1 MARFEVVSKYTDI
14 NLPKRQTEFSAGYDF
29 EVAKDIIIEPYEHCK
44 NILETQ
50 QDYLPID
57 LQTLSSITKRTK
69 VRPTLVPT
77 GIKCKMAADEYLEI
91 SVRSS
96 CPLKY
101 WLILANGVGIID
113 SDYYNNPSNEG
124 HIFVKL
130 KNEGDNDI
138 ILKKY
143 DRYVQGIIQK
153 YYIVDNEN
161 EIEDIR
167 VGGIGSSGR
176 RDK

>member
-1 MARFEVVSKYTDI
+1 MRKFEVISINQFNKDFKDTDTKYDDI
-14 NLPKRQTEFSAGYDF
+14 IIPKRSTKFSAGYDF
-29 EVAKDIIIEPYEHCK
+29 YMPYDLTIKKNEVVLI
-44 NILETQ
+44 
-50 QDYLPID
+50 
-57 LQTLSSITKRTK
+57 
-69 VRPTLVPT
+69 PT
-77 GIKCKMAADEYLEI
+77 GIKVMLNSDEFLGIYI
-91 SVRSS
+91 RSS
-96 CPLKY
+96 LGFKY
-101 WLILANGVGIID
+101 NLRMCNQVGIVD
-113 SDYYNNPSNEG
+113 SDYYNNTSNEG

-138 ILKKY
+138 ILKKH

-153 YYIVDNEN
+153 YYIVDNEK

>member
-1 MARFEVVSKYTDI
+1 MRKFEIISINQFNKDFKNIDTKYEDI
-14 NLPKRQTEFSAGYDF
+14 IIPKRSTKFSAGYDF
-29 EVAKDIIIEPYEHCK
+29 YMPYDLTIKKNEVVLI
-44 NILETQ
+44 
-50 QDYLPID
+50 
-57 LQTLSSITKRTK
+57 
-69 VRPTLVPT
+69 PT
-77 GIKCKMAADEYLEI
+77 GIKVMLNSDEFLGIYI
-91 SVRSS
+91 RSS
-96 CPLKY
+96 LGFKY
-101 WLILANGVGIID
+101 NLRMCNQVGIVD
-113 SDYYNNPSNEG
+113 SDYYNNTSNEG

-153 YYIVDNEN
+153 YYIVDNEK

>member
-1 MARFEVVSKYTDI
+1 MRKFEVISINQFNKDFKDTDTKYDDI
-14 NLPKRQTEFSAGYDF
+14 IIPKRSTKFSAGYDF
-29 EVAKDIIIEPYEHCK
+29 YMPYDLTIKKDEIVLI
-44 NILETQ
+44 
-50 QDYLPID
+50 
-57 LQTLSSITKRTK
+57 
-69 VRPTLVPT
+69 PT
-77 GIKCKMAADEYLEI
+77 GIKAMLNSDEFLGIYI
-91 SVRSS
+91 RSS
-96 CPLKY
+96 LGFKY
-101 WLILANGVGIID
+101 NLRMCNQVGIID
-113 SDYYNNPSNEG
+113 SDYYNNTSNEG

-153 YYIVDNEN
+153 YYLVDNEK

>member
-1 MARFEVVSKYTDI
+1 MRKFEIISINQFNKDFKNIDTKYEDI
-14 NLPKRQTEFSAGYDF
+14 IIPKRSTKFSAGYDF
-29 EVAKDIIIEPYEHCK
+29 YMPYDLTVKKNEVVLI
-44 NILETQ
+44 
-50 QDYLPID
+50 
-57 LQTLSSITKRTK
+57 
-69 VRPTLVPT
+69 PT
-77 GIKCKMAADEYLEI
+77 GIKAMLNSDEFLGIYI
-91 SVRSS
+91 RSS
-96 CPLKY
+96 LGFKY
-101 WLILANGVGIID
+101 NLRMCNQVGIID
-113 SDYYNNPSNEG
+113 SDYYNNSSNEG

-153 YYIVDNEN
+153 YYIVDNEK
-161 EIEDIR
+161 EVEDIR

>member
-1 MARFEVVSKYTDI
+1 MRKFEVISINQFNKDFKDTDTKYDDI
-14 NLPKRQTEFSAGYDF
+14 IIPKRSTKFSAGYDF
-29 EVAKDIIIEPYEHCK
+29 YMPYDLTIKKNEVVLI
-44 NILETQ
+44 
-50 QDYLPID
+50 
-57 LQTLSSITKRTK
+57 
-69 VRPTLVPT
+69 PT
-77 GIKCKMAADEYLEI
+77 GIKAKLNSDEFLGIYI
-91 SVRSS
+91 RSS
-96 CPLKY
+96 LGFKY
-101 WLILANGVGIID
+101 NLRMCNQVGVID

-153 YYIVDNEN
+153 YYIVDNEK

>member
-1 MARFEVVSKYTDI
+1 MRKFEVISINQFNKDFKDTDTKYDDI
-14 NLPKRQTEFSAGYDF
+14 IIPKRSTKFSAGYDF
-29 EVAKDIIIEPYEHCK
+29 YMPYDLTVKKNEVVLI
-44 NILETQ
+44 
-50 QDYLPID
+50 
-57 LQTLSSITKRTK
+57 
-69 VRPTLVPT
+69 PT
-77 GIKCKMAADEYLEI
+77 GIKVMLNSDEFLGIYI
-91 SVRSS
+91 RSS
-96 CPLKY
+96 LGFKY
-101 WLILANGVGIID
+101 NLRMCNQVGIID
-113 SDYYNNPSNEG
+113 SDYYNNSSNEG

-167 VGGIGSSGR
+167 SGGIGSSGR

>member
-1 MARFEVVSKYTDI
+1 MRKFEVISINQFNKDFKDTDTNYNDI
-14 NLPKRQTEFSAGYDF
+14 IIPKRSTKFSAGYDF
-29 EVAKDIIIEPYEHCK
+29 YMPYDLTIKKDEVVLI
-44 NILETQ
+44 
-50 QDYLPID
+50 
-57 LQTLSSITKRTK
+57 
-69 VRPTLVPT
+69 PT
-77 GIKCKMAADEYLEI
+77 GIKVMLNSDEFLGIYI
-91 SVRSS
+91 RSS
-96 CPLKY
+96 LGFKY
-101 WLILANGVGIID
+101 NLRMCNQVGIVD
-113 SDYYNNPSNEG
+113 SDYYNNTSNEG

-153 YYIVDNEN
+153 YYVVDNEK

>member
-1 MARFEVVSKYTDI
+1 MRRFEVISINQFNKDFKDTDI
-14 NLPKRQTEFSAGYDF
+14 KYDDIIIPKRSTKFSAGYDF
-29 EVAKDIIIEPYEHCK
+29 YMPYDLTIKKDEVVLI
-44 NILETQ
+44 
-50 QDYLPID
+50 
-57 LQTLSSITKRTK
+57 
-69 VRPTLVPT
+69 PT
-77 GIKCKMAADEYLEI
+77 GIKAMLNSDEFLGVYI
-91 SVRSS
+91 RSS
-96 CPLKY
+96 LGFKY
-101 WLILANGVGIID
+101 NLRMCNQVGIID
-113 SDYYNNPSNEG
+113 SDYYDNTSNEG

-153 YYIVDNEN
+153 YYIVDNEK
-161 EIEDIR
+161 EVEDIR

>member
-1 MARFEVVSKYTDI
+1 MRKFEIISINQFNKDFKNIDTKYDDI
-14 NLPKRQTEFSAGYDF
+14 IIPKRSTKFSAGYDF
-29 EVAKDIIIEPYEHCK
+29 YMPYDLTVKKNEVVLI
-44 NILETQ
+44 
-50 QDYLPID
+50 
-57 LQTLSSITKRTK
+57 
-69 VRPTLVPT
+69 PT
-77 GIKCKMAADEYLEI
+77 GIKAKLNSDEFLGIYI
-91 SVRSS
+91 RSS
-96 CPLKY
+96 LGFKY
-101 WLILANGVGIID
+101 NLRMCNQVGIID
-113 SDYYNNPSNEG
+113 SDYYNNSSNEG

-153 YYIVDNEN
+153 YYIVDNEK
-161 EIEDIR
+161 EVEDIR

>member
-1 MARFEVVSKYTDI
+1 MRKFEIISINQFNKDFKNIDTKYEDI
-14 NLPKRQTEFSAGYDF
+14 IIPKRSTKFSAGYDF
-29 EVAKDIIIEPYEHCK
+29 YMPYDLTVKKNEVVLI
-44 NILETQ
+44 
-50 QDYLPID
+50 
-57 LQTLSSITKRTK
+57 
-69 VRPTLVPT
+69 PT
-77 GIKCKMAADEYLEI
+77 GIKVMLDSDEFLRIYI
-91 SVRSS
+91 RSS
-96 CPLKY
+96 LGFKY
-101 WLILANGVGIID
+101 NLRMCNQVGIID

-124 HIFVKL
+124 HIFLKL

>member
-1 MARFEVVSKYTDI
+1 MRKFEIISINQFNKDFKNIDTKYEDI
-14 NLPKRQTEFSAGYDF
+14 IIPKRSTKFSAGYDF
-29 EVAKDIIIEPYEHCK
+29 YMPYDLTVKKNEVVLI
-44 NILETQ
+44 
-50 QDYLPID
+50 
-57 LQTLSSITKRTK
+57 
-69 VRPTLVPT
+69 PT
-77 GIKCKMAADEYLEI
+77 GIKVMLNSDEFLGIYI
-91 SVRSS
+91 RSS
-96 CPLKY
+96 LGFKY
-101 WLILANGVGIID
+101 NLRMCNQVGIVD
-113 SDYYNNPSNEG
+113 SDYYNNSSNEG

-153 YYIVDNEN
+153 YYIVDNEK
-161 EIEDIR
+161 EVEDIR

>member
-1 MARFEVVSKYTDI
+1 MRKFEIISINQFNKDFKDIDTKYEDI
-14 NLPKRQTEFSAGYDF
+14 IIPKRSTKFSAGYDF
-29 EVAKDIIIEPYEHCK
+29 YMPYDLTVKKNEVVLI
-44 NILETQ
+44 
-50 QDYLPID
+50 
-57 LQTLSSITKRTK
+57 
-69 VRPTLVPT
+69 PT
-77 GIKCKMAADEYLEI
+77 GIKAKLNSDEFLGIYI
-91 SVRSS
+91 RSS
-96 CPLKY
+96 LGFKY
-101 WLILANGVGIID
+101 NLRMCNQVGVID
-113 SDYYNNPSNEG
+113 SDYYNNTSNEG

-153 YYIVDNEN
+153 YYIVDNEK

>member
-1 MARFEVVSKYTDI
+1 MRKFEVISINQFNKDFKNIDTKYDDI
-14 NLPKRQTEFSAGYDF
+14 IIPKRSTKFSAGYDF
-29 EVAKDIIIEPYEHCK
+29 YMPYDLTIKKNEVVLI
-44 NILETQ
+44 
-50 QDYLPID
+50 
-57 LQTLSSITKRTK
+57 
-69 VRPTLVPT
+69 PT
-77 GIKCKMAADEYLEI
+77 GIKVMLNSDEFLGIYI
-91 SVRSS
+91 RSS
-96 CPLKY
+96 LGFKY
-101 WLILANGVGIID
+101 NLRMCNQVGIID
-113 SDYYNNPSNEG
+113 SDYYNNSSNEG

-153 YYIVDNEN
+153 YYIVDNEK
-161 EIEDIR
+161 EVEDIR

>member
-1 MARFEVVSKYTDI
+1 MRKFEVISINQFNKDFKDTDTKYDDI
-14 NLPKRQTEFSAGYDF
+14 IIPKRSTKFSAGYDF
-29 EVAKDIIIEPYEHCK
+29 YMPYDLTIKKDEVVLI
-44 NILETQ
+44 
-50 QDYLPID
+50 
-57 LQTLSSITKRTK
+57 
-69 VRPTLVPT
+69 PT
-77 GIKCKMAADEYLEI
+77 GIKVMLNSDEFLGIYI
-91 SVRSS
+91 RSS
-96 CPLKY
+96 LGFKY
-101 WLILANGVGIID
+101 NLRMCNQVGIID
-113 SDYYNNPSNEG
+113 SDYYNNTSNEG

-130 KNEGDNDI
+130 KNEGNNDI

-153 YYIVDNEN
+153 YYVVDNEK

>member
-1 MARFEVVSKYTDI
+1 MRKFEVISINQFNKDFKDTDTKYDDI
-14 NLPKRQTEFSAGYDF
+14 IIPKRSTKFSAGYDF
-29 EVAKDIIIEPYEHCK
+29 YMPYDLTIKKNEVVLI
-44 NILETQ
+44 
-50 QDYLPID
+50 
-57 LQTLSSITKRTK
+57 
-69 VRPTLVPT
+69 PT
-77 GIKCKMAADEYLEI
+77 GIKAMLNSDEFLGIYI
-91 SVRSS
+91 RSS
-96 CPLKY
+96 LGFKY
-101 WLILANGVGIID
+101 NLRMCNQVGIID
-113 SDYYNNPSNEG
+113 SDYYNNTSNEG

-153 YYIVDNEN
+153 YYIVDNEK

>member
-1 MARFEVVSKYTDI
+1 MRKFEIISINQFNKDFKDTDTKYDDI
-14 NLPKRQTEFSAGYDF
+14 IIPKRSTKFSAGYDF
-29 EVAKDIIIEPYEHCK
+29 YMPYDLTVKKNEVVLI
-44 NILETQ
+44 
-50 QDYLPID
+50 
-57 LQTLSSITKRTK
+57 
-69 VRPTLVPT
+69 PT
-77 GIKCKMAADEYLEI
+77 GIKTMLNSDEFLGIYI
-91 SVRSS
+91 RSS
-96 CPLKY
+96 LGFKY
-101 WLILANGVGIID
+101 NLRMCNQVGIID
-113 SDYYNNPSNEG
+113 SDYYNNTSNEG

-153 YYIVDNEN
+153 YYIVDNEK

>member
-1 MARFEVVSKYTDI
+1 MRKFEIISINQFNKDFKNIDTKYEDI
-14 NLPKRQTEFSAGYDF
+14 IIPKRSTKFSAGYDF
-29 EVAKDIIIEPYEHCK
+29 YMPYDLTVKKNEVVLI
-44 NILETQ
+44 
-50 QDYLPID
+50 
-57 LQTLSSITKRTK
+57 
-69 VRPTLVPT
+69 PT
-77 GIKCKMAADEYLEI
+77 GIKVMLNSDEFLGIYI
-91 SVRSS
+91 RSS
-96 CPLKY
+96 LGFKY
-101 WLILANGVGIID
+101 NLRICNQVGIID

>member
-1 MARFEVVSKYTDI
+1 MRKFEVISINQFNNDFKDADTKYDDI
-14 NLPKRQTEFSAGYDF
+14 IIPERSTKFSAGYDF
-29 EVAKDIIIEPYEHCK
+29 YMPYDLTIKKNEVVLI
-44 NILETQ
+44 
-50 QDYLPID
+50 
-57 LQTLSSITKRTK
+57 
-69 VRPTLVPT
+69 PT
-77 GIKCKMAADEYLEI
+77 GIKVMLNSDEFLGIYI
-91 SVRSS
+91 RSS
-96 CPLKY
+96 LGFKY
-101 WLILANGVGIID
+101 NLRMCNQVGIID
-113 SDYYNNPSNEG
+113 SDYYNNTSNEG

-153 YYIVDNEN
+153 YYIVDNEK

>member
-1 MARFEVVSKYTDI
+1 MRKFEIISINQFNKDFKNIDTKYEDI
-14 NLPKRQTEFSAGYDF
+14 IIPKRSTKFSAGYDF
-29 EVAKDIIIEPYEHCK
+29 YMPYDLTVKKNEVVLI
-44 NILETQ
+44 
-50 QDYLPID
+50 
-57 LQTLSSITKRTK
+57 
-69 VRPTLVPT
+69 PT
-77 GIKCKMAADEYLEI
+77 GIKVMLNSDEFLGIYI
-91 SVRSS
+91 RSS
-96 CPLKY
+96 LGFKY
-101 WLILANGVGIID
+101 NLRMCNQVGIID

>member
-1 MARFEVVSKYTDI
+1 MRKFEIISINQFNKDFKDTDTKYDDI
-14 NLPKRQTEFSAGYDF
+14 IIPKRSTKFSAGYDF
-29 EVAKDIIIEPYEHCK
+29 YMPYDLTVKKNEVVLI
-44 NILETQ
+44 
-50 QDYLPID
+50 
-57 LQTLSSITKRTK
+57 
-69 VRPTLVPT
+69 PT
-77 GIKCKMAADEYLEI
+77 GIKVMLNSDEFLGIYI
-91 SVRSS
+91 RSS
-96 CPLKY
+96 LGFKY
-101 WLILANGVGIID
+101 NLRICNQVGIID
-113 SDYYNNPSNEG
+113 SDYYNNSSNEG

>member
-1 MARFEVVSKYTDI
+1 MRKFEIISINQFNKDFKNIDTKYEDI
-14 NLPKRQTEFSAGYDF
+14 IIPKRSTKFSAGYDF
-29 EVAKDIIIEPYEHCK
+29 YMPYDLTVKKNEVVLI
-44 NILETQ
+44 
-50 QDYLPID
+50 
-57 LQTLSSITKRTK
+57 
-69 VRPTLVPT
+69 PT
-77 GIKCKMAADEYLEI
+77 GIKVMLNSDEFLGIYI
-91 SVRSS
+91 RSS
-96 CPLKY
+96 LGFKY
-101 WLILANGVGIID
+101 NLRMCNQVGIVD

-153 YYIVDNEN
+153 YYIVDNEK
-161 EIEDIR
+161 EVEDIR

>member
-1 MARFEVVSKYTDI
+1 MRKFEVISINQFNKDFKDTDTKYDDI
-14 NLPKRQTEFSAGYDF
+14 IIPKRSTKFSAGYDF
-29 EVAKDIIIEPYEHCK
+29 YMPYDLTIKKNEVVLI
-44 NILETQ
+44 
-50 QDYLPID
+50 
-57 LQTLSSITKRTK
+57 
-69 VRPTLVPT
+69 PT
-77 GIKCKMAADEYLEI
+77 GIKAMLNSDEFLGIYI
-91 SVRSS
+91 RSS
-96 CPLKY
+96 LGFKY
-101 WLILANGVGIID
+101 NLRMCNQVGIVD
-113 SDYYNNPSNEG
+113 SDYYNNTSNEG

-153 YYIVDNEN
+153 YYIVDNEK

>member
-1 MARFEVVSKYTDI
+1 MRKFEIISINQFNKDFKDTDTKYDDI
-14 NLPKRQTEFSAGYDF
+14 IIPKRSTKFSAGYDF
-29 EVAKDIIIEPYEHCK
+29 YMPYDLTVKKNEVVLI
-44 NILETQ
+44 
-50 QDYLPID
+50 
-57 LQTLSSITKRTK
+57 
-69 VRPTLVPT
+69 PT
-77 GIKCKMAADEYLEI
+77 GIKVMLNSDEFLGIYI
-91 SVRSS
+91 RSS
-96 CPLKY
+96 LGFKY
-101 WLILANGVGIID
+101 NLRICNQVGIID
-113 SDYYNNPSNEG
+113 SDYYNNSSNEG

-138 ILKKY
+138 ILKKH

>member
-1 MARFEVVSKYTDI
+1 MRKFEIISINQFNKDFKNIDTKYEDI
-14 NLPKRQTEFSAGYDF
+14 IIPKRSTKFSAGYDF
-29 EVAKDIIIEPYEHCK
+29 YMPYDLTVKKNEVVLI
-44 NILETQ
+44 
-50 QDYLPID
+50 
-57 LQTLSSITKRTK
+57 
-69 VRPTLVPT
+69 PT
-77 GIKCKMAADEYLEI
+77 GIKVMLNSDEFLGIYI
-91 SVRSS
+91 RSS
-96 CPLKY
+96 LGFKY
-101 WLILANGVGIID
+101 NLRMCNQVGIVD

-161 EIEDIR
+161 EIEESEFKELEYDPFEMEF
-167 VGGIGSSGR
+167 
-176 RDK
+176 

>member
-1 MARFEVVSKYTDI
+1 MRKFEVISINQFNKDFKNIDTKYEDI
-14 NLPKRQTEFSAGYDF
+14 IIPKRSTKFSAGYDF
-29 EVAKDIIIEPYEHCK
+29 YMPYDLTIKKNEVVLI
-44 NILETQ
+44 
-50 QDYLPID
+50 
-57 LQTLSSITKRTK
+57 
-69 VRPTLVPT
+69 PT
-77 GIKCKMAADEYLEI
+77 GIKVMLNSDEFLGIYI
-91 SVRSS
+91 RSS
-96 CPLKY
+96 LGFKY
-101 WLILANGVGIID
+101 NLRMCNQVGIVD
-113 SDYYNNPSNEG
+113 SDYYNNTSNEG

-138 ILKKY
+138 ILKKH

-153 YYIVDNEN
+153 YYIVDNEK

>member
-1 MARFEVVSKYTDI
+1 MRKFEVISINQFNKDFKNIDTKYDDI
-14 NLPKRQTEFSAGYDF
+14 IIPKRSTKFSAGYDF
-29 EVAKDIIIEPYEHCK
+29 YMPYDLTIKKNEVVLI
-44 NILETQ
+44 
-50 QDYLPID
+50 
-57 LQTLSSITKRTK
+57 
-69 VRPTLVPT
+69 PT
-77 GIKCKMAADEYLEI
+77 GIKVMLNSDEFLGIYI
-91 SVRSS
+91 RSS
-96 CPLKY
+96 LGFKY
-101 WLILANGVGIID
+101 NLRMCNQVGIID
-113 SDYYNNPSNEG
+113 SDYYNNTSNEG

-153 YYIVDNEN
+153 YYVVDNEK

>member
-1 MARFEVVSKYTDI
+1 MRKFEIISINQFNKDFKDTDTKYEDI
-14 NLPKRQTEFSAGYDF
+14 IIPKRSTKFSAGYDF
-29 EVAKDIIIEPYEHCK
+29 YMPYDLTIKKNEVVLI
-44 NILETQ
+44 
-50 QDYLPID
+50 
-57 LQTLSSITKRTK
+57 
-69 VRPTLVPT
+69 PT
-77 GIKCKMAADEYLEI
+77 GIKVMLNSDEFLGIYI
-91 SVRSS
+91 RSS
-96 CPLKY
+96 LGFKY
-101 WLILANGVGIID
+101 NLRICNQVGIVD
-113 SDYYNNPSNEG
+113 SDYYNNTSNEG

-138 ILKKY
+138 ILKKH

-153 YYIVDNEN
+153 YYIVDNEK

>member
-1 MARFEVVSKYTDI
+1 MRKFEVISINQFNKDFKDTDTNYNDI
-14 NLPKRQTEFSAGYDF
+14 IIPKRSTKFSAGYDF
-29 EVAKDIIIEPYEHCK
+29 YMPYDLTIKKDEVVLI
-44 NILETQ
+44 
-50 QDYLPID
+50 
-57 LQTLSSITKRTK
+57 
-69 VRPTLVPT
+69 PT
-77 GIKCKMAADEYLEI
+77 GIKVMLNSDEFLGIYI
-91 SVRSS
+91 RSS
-96 CPLKY
+96 LGFKY
-101 WLILANGVGIID
+101 NLRMCNQVGIID
-113 SDYYNNPSNEG
+113 SDYYNNTSNEG

-153 YYIVDNEN
+153 YYVVDNEK